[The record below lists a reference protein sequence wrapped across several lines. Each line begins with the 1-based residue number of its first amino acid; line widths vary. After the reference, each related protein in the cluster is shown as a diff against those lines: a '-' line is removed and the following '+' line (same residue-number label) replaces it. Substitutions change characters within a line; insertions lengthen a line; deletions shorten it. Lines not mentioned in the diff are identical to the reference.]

1 MKNKEVEPV
10 KENPESPFVK
20 SLEKLAFDNDRA
32 ALAKLRRGLGKKGG
46 TAEMY
51 RYVVPFLDPEKA
63 YGAERYFLIA
73 SLFALHPKP
82 TRGISMGKVFR
93 VMAEKSASVEKRF
106 EHLLSV
112 DADDLD
118 GHLRQAIS
126 LAKSK
131 GVLIDFHQLFFD
143 VKGWDHPDRYVQL
156 RWARD
161 FWGYD
166 KEQTENQIESKGD
179 VQ

>member
-1 MKNKEVEPV
+1 VETV
-10 KENPESPFVK
+10 KENYESPFVK
-20 SLEKLAFDNDRA
+20 SLEKLAFDNNRA
-32 ALAKLRRGLGKKGG
+32 ALAQLRRGLGKKEG

-51 RYVVPFLDPEKA
+51 RYVVPFLDPEKK
-63 YGAERYFLIA
+63 YGTEQFFLIA

-82 TRGISMGKVFR
+82 TRGVSMGKVFR
-93 VMAEKSASVEKRF
+93 AMAEKSASVEKRF
-106 EHLLSV
+106 EQLLSV

-118 GHLRQAIS
+118 GHLRQAVS

-131 GVLIDFHQLFFD
+131 GVSIDFHQLFID
-143 VKGWDHPDRYVQL
+143 LKGWGHPDRYVQL

-161 FWGYD
+161 FWGYE
-166 KEQTENQIESKGD
+166 KEQSNNETESKGE